1 MHPANPTAPQSWWLS
16 AMSPNVKDALIDTV
30 DLVAADP
37 ETATVDQI
45 REVAQT
51 LRCALATIS
60 PRSGASTLSGHSTG
74 SPSYVGST
82 DSLRSVR
89 EYLHLHAGVTGGTS
103 GDAGQYLDAIRNLVG
118 DSAMTTSRP
127 TDNAAADLG
136 RFDGHIDP
144 LSAPTYRRDP
154 NSDGLTR

>member
-60 PRSGASTLSGHSTG
+60 PRSGASAVGGQSTA
-74 SPSYVGST
+74 SPSCVASA
-82 DSLRSVR
+82 DPLRSVR
-89 EYLHLHAGVTGGTS
+89 DFLHLHAGVTGGAS
-103 GDAGQYLDAIRNLVG
+103 GAAGRYLDEIRNLVG
-118 DSAMTTSRP
+118 DSATTTSGP
-127 TDNAAADLG
+127 VDNTSGDLG
-136 RFDGHIDP
+136 RFDPHIDP
-144 LSAPTYRRDP
+144 PCGPTYRRDQ
-154 NSDGLTR
+154 NSDGFTQ